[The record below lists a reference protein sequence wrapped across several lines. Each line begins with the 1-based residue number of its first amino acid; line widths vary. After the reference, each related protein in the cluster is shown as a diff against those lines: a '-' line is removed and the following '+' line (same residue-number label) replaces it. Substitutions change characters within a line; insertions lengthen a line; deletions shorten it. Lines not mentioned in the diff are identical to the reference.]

1 MLSSARQNR
10 GPDSGPLRQPSHRQ
24 LLTAA
29 NANSSDWKQQRL
41 QTAAAANSSGRR
53 EEKRREEKR
62 RDGTG
67 WDEMNKEKKRR
78 EEMR

>member
-53 EEKRREEKR
+53 EEKRSEEMGR
-62 RDGTG
+62 
-67 WDEMNKEKKRR
+67 DEMNKEKKRR